1 MSRISVNDLSS
12 FKQSKKRF
20 TVLTSYDSLTAS
32 LFDESGIPV
41 LLVGDSAA
49 NLVFGYDSTV
59 PITVEEMLPIVKAV
73 VRSTKNA
80 MVVADLPF
88 GSYQSS
94 STVALESATRFL
106 KAGAH
111 AVKLEGGQRVAS
123 TVSQLVESGIPVMG
137 HIGLT
142 PQSVNVLGGYKV
154 QGRGEHAETLLQ
166 DAKAL
171 ENAGAFSI
179 VLEAIPR
186 DLAKQITKLILIPT
200 IGIGAGPDTD
210 AQVMVWQDLVG
221 LTPGPK
227 PKFVKPYLNL
237 RQDIEKAIKDFS
249 KDVESGKYPD
259 SDHSYFW
266 LFFLIYVNNIDSK
279 PLILFYLLPIL

>member
-1 MSRISVNDLSS
+1 MVMVRISVNDLSS

-73 VRSTKNA
+73 VRSTSKA
-80 MVVADLPF
+80 MVVADMPF
-88 GSYQSS
+88 GSYQT
-94 STVALESATRFL
+94 STSIALESATSFL

-111 AVKLEGGQRVAS
+111 AVKLEGGQRVS
-123 TVSQLVESGIPVMG
+123 SIVSHLVESGIPVMG

-142 PQSVNVLGGYKV
+142 PQSVNVFGGYKV
-154 QGRGEHAETLLQ
+154 QGRGEQAEALLQ

-179 VLEAIPR
+179 VLEAIPK
-186 DLAKQITKLILIPT
+186 DLAKQITESVSIPT

-221 LTPGPK
+221 LTPGVK
-227 PKFVKPYLNL
+227 PKFVKNYLNI

-259 SDHSYFW
+259 SDHSY
-266 LFFLIYVNNIDSK
+266 D
-279 PLILFYLLPIL
+279 

>member
-1 MSRISVNDLSS
+1 MVRISVNDLSS

-73 VRSTKNA
+73 ARSTKKA
-80 MVVADLPF
+80 MVVADMPF
-88 GSYQSS
+88 GSYQTSS
-94 STVALESATRFL
+94 STALESATKFL

-111 AVKLEGGQRVAS
+111 AVKLEGGERIVE
-123 TVSQLVESGIPVMG
+123 TVKALVEAGIPVMG

-142 PQSVNVLGGYKV
+142 PQSVNVFGGYKV
-154 QGRGEHAETLLQ
+154 QGRGEQAEQLLI

-171 ENAGAFSI
+171 EKAGAFAN
-179 VLEAIPR
+179 VLEAIPS
-186 DLAKQITKLILIPT
+186 DLAKQITESVSIPT
-200 IGIGAGPDTD
+200 IGIGAGADTD

-227 PKFVKPYLNL
+227 PKFVKNYLNL
-237 RQDIEKAIKDFS
+237 REQVEKTVKEFS
-249 KDVESGKYPD
+249 SDVSSGKYPD
-259 SDHSYFW
+259 KDHSYE
-266 LFFLIYVNNIDSK
+266 
-279 PLILFYLLPIL
+279 